1 MNRPEPSS
9 SSRLRLAAGIARS
22 AARAGSRL
30 LAERTAAARLPAAY
44 RPQPADA
51 FIAAAHH
58 AGDDGSL
65 YQLEQWLWPFE
76 RLAERLREETGIAE
90 PFGILTRSA
99 PHAQRLTERTDL
111 PVRYSRHSSGLDAFM
126 SAPGLRV
133 VYYANQA
140 TQNFQALRYPRPA
153 HVHLSHG
160 ESEKISMIS
169 NQLKAYDRVFTAG
182 PAARER
188 LLHMLIELPA
198 EHLVDVG
205 RPQLD
210 APRAVPADVL
220 TGAST
225 AEGPATVGASSGT
238 GDSSAI
244 DPRPLV
250 FLAPTWEGDSPAMA
264 YGTLPESGEALVE
277 ALHAAGMRVL
287 YRPHPRI
294 GRIDPRFARA
304 HERVS
309 ALVSAAPGSC
319 VDDSPGVGWQF
330 DVADACVAEMS
341 SVAFDWLATG
351 KPLVMLRPVHPG
363 AEVLPGGLF
372 DRVPAVRPG
381 MPGAAAEVLAA
392 LSAELTVG
400 TGREARLATGR
411 HYLGDTTPGA
421 QQARFED
428 RSLELIRLRDA
439 QLADT

>member
-1 MNRPEPSS
+1 MNRPEPSP
-9 SSRLRLAAGIARS
+9 SSRLRLAARVARS

-44 RPQPADA
+44 RPQPADT

-182 PAARER
+182 PAARAR
-188 LLHMLIELPA
+188 LLGTLIELPA
-198 EHLVDVG
+198 ERLVDVG

-210 APRAVPADVL
+210 APRATPEDVL
-220 TGAST
+220 ACILG
-225 AEGPATVGASSGT
+225 GGDHPAA
-238 GDSSAI
+238 

-309 ALVSAAPGSC
+309 ALVSAAPGSR
-319 VDDSPGVGWQF
+319 VDDSPNVGWQF
-330 DVADACVAEMS
+330 DAADACIAEMS

-363 AEVLPGGLF
+363 AEVLAGGLF
-372 DRVPAVRPG
+372 DRVPAVRPN
-381 MPGAAAEVLAA
+381 MPGAAAEVVAA
-392 LSAELTVG
+392 LSVELTGG
-400 TGREARLATGR
+400 TGREERLAAGR
-411 HYLGDTTPGA
+411 HYLGDTSPGA

-428 RSLELIRLRDA
+428 RSLELLRLRDA
-439 QLADT
+439 QLADS